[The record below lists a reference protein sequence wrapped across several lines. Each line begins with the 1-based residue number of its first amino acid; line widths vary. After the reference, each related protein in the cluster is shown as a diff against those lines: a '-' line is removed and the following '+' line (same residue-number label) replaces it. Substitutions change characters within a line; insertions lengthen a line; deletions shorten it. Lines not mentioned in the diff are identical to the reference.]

1 MDCGYKSIDL
11 ISTMCQKEKEKF
23 ARQQKLFGGS
33 SDFVIS
39 IKNKFQIKLT
49 LMRNKGEPARSI
61 MSHSMIRR
69 YHLIVQ
75 IFSFFFSLRAKDDKR
90 KRKCRTFA
98 ICYLTKVD
106 VTTTNVHQSTAG
118 RIKKISIR
126 FHDQARNGTFSI
138 LSHKETHT
146 RPTLQ
151 F

>member
-1 MDCGYKSIDL
+1 MHATVVGAVVEPCASKCIGTFTWIHNLSYGECRGRQKGKNKSIV
-11 ISTMCQKEKEKF
+11 
-23 ARQQKLFGGS
+23 S
-33 SDFVIS
+33 SICAGKRTGPLSGRVFNF
-39 IKNKFQIKLT
+39 K
-49 LMRNKGEPARSI
+49 
-61 MSHSMIRR
+61 
-69 YHLIVQ
+69 